1 MASGHGPAFMEEPF
15 EKNAE
20 QAAAFQKMWLE
31 SMSKL
36 MQAAFTISPNSPPPE
51 VMRQIR
57 SGIFAALADSW
68 DKFMRSPEFL
78 EGMRQWMEQAIAFR
92 KTTSEFMGRVRNELQ
107 SPSRDDI
114 DTVMLTVRHMEKRLL
129 DRMEC
134 LAEQIKELKQRQGA
148 PKTAPVAAPRR
159 SRRPKAA
166 ARSPNGQEQSP

>member
-1 MASGHGPAFMEEPF
+1 MEEAF

-31 SMSKL
+31 SMSKV
-36 MQAAFTISPNSPPPE
+36 MQAAFTFSPNSPPPE
-51 VMRQIR
+51 LMRQIR

-78 EGMRQWMEQAIAFR
+78 ETMRQWMEQAIAFR
-92 KTTSEFMGRVRNELQ
+92 KTSSDFMARVRNELQ

-129 DRMEC
+129 DRMET
-134 LAEQIKELKQRQGA
+134 LAAQINEITQQRGA
-148 PKTAPVAAPRR
+148 GGTARAKTPGR
-159 SRRPKAA
+159 SRRPKARA
-166 ARSPNGQEQSP
+166 GRPSNGQK

>member
-1 MASGHGPAFMEEPF
+1 MEEKF

-31 SMSKL
+31 SMSKM
-36 MQAAFTISPNSPPPE
+36 MQAAFTFSPNSPPPE

-57 SGIFAALADSW
+57 SGIFSALADSW

-92 KTTSEFMGRVRNELQ
+92 KTTSDFMARVRNELQ

-114 DTVMLTVRHMEKRLL
+114 DSVMLTVRHMEKRLL
-129 DRMEC
+129 DRMES
-134 LAEQIKELKQRQGA
+134 LAAQIDELKERPEGTKRAAARGA
-148 PKTAPVAAPRR
+148 SR
-159 SRRPKAA
+159 SRRANKEPG
-166 ARSPNGQEQSP
+166 ARSPSNGQAQKP